1 MLGLVKRLGAL
12 ALLLGLLVGF
22 PALLLAAVGNPWP
35 DGGLNEL
42 SLMSNSAVLG
52 IVSLLGW
59 FVWAQLLLCTLWEIP
74 PALRHETEGAS
85 RLPIAVGGQQ
95 RFIRMLVHTV
105 LAVGVTST
113 TLLGSHAATAEAAP
127 AAPLRPVTHVAHQA
141 PAANPET
148 SPAASPVKA
157 APDTTQDHRADPP
170 RIVTDK
176 GDTLWGL
183 AEKHLGD
190 GFRWQEIADLN
201 HGRAMSD
208 GRTFNNPRS
217 IEPGWELLL
226 PADATNLP
234 GDQTTETEHVVAP
247 GETLTG
253 ITKET
258 TGDPDN
264 WQALYEANKD
274 VIGSDPG
281 PHLSRPGS
289 RTAGRWC
296 RRPGHGHRPAAPAR
310 ARAAR
315 PRRPASPPTA
325 RRRRHGGRQ
334 FHRGRRRGRPGPAT
348 DARGAGDPDRTVAR
362 GRRRRPRP
370 AREHVS
376 TEAESEASDEGG
388 ITAPAGAAGHRR
400 VSVGGS
406 PGTGGGQPAS
416 PVPAP
421 PDRSDDRLDSRR
433 ARWRW
438 SRRSSS
444 TARRRR
450 RTSSSSTGRCGT
462 SPRRAR
468 WRATRFPSWAPP
480 CWAMRT

>member
-253 ITKET
+253 ITQET

-274 VIGSDPG
+274 VIGSDPD
-281 PHLSRPGS
+281 LIYPGQVLVLPGAGAVDPATGTDRQPQQCPAGHQRAS
-289 RTAGRWC
+289 STGEPPTETAG
-296 RRPGHGHRPAAPAR
+296 GDGSTGVDDAAGQDQQQTPAEPATPTAPSQGSAQEAPA
-310 ARAAR
+310 
-315 PRRPASPPTA
+315 ST
-325 RRRRHGGRQ
+325 
-334 FHRGRRRGRPGPAT
+334 
-348 DARGAGDPDRTVAR
+348 
-362 GRRRRPRP
+362 
-370 AREHVS
+370 EHVS
-376 TEAESEASDEGG
+376 TEADEASDEGG
-388 ITAPAGAAGHRR
+388 ITAPASAAGHRR

-406 PGTGGGQPAS
+406 PRTGGRQPAS
-416 PVPAP
+416 PVPAA
-421 PDRSDDRLDSRR
+421 PDRPRRSHRLPTSS
-433 ARWRW
+433 WKW
-438 SRRSSS
+438 SRRSSR
-444 TARRRR
+444 TAQRRRR
-450 RTSSSSTGRCGT
+450 MSRSSTGLCGT
-462 SPRRAR
+462 SPRAAR

>member
-148 SPAASPVKA
+148 SPAASPVNA

-281 PHLSRPGS
+281 LIYPGQVLVLPGAGAVDPATGTDRQPQREPGQRDHVPGKSTDGQDGRETTRGPTVPPGSTTRPG
-289 RTAGRWC
+289 RTSNGRPRS
-296 RRPGHGHRPAAPAR
+296 RRPRPHRR
-310 ARAAR
+310 K
-315 PRRPASPPTA
+315 
-325 RRRRHGGRQ
+325 
-334 FHRGRRRGRPGPAT
+334 
-348 DARGAGDPDRTVAR
+348 D
-362 GRRRRPRP
+362 RRRRPRP
-370 AREHVS
+370 ARS
-376 TEAESEASDEGG
+376 TSPPKPTRPATRAGSRACERCWPPPRVCRWEPSDWWPPTVVASSGG
-388 ITAPAGAAGHRR
+388 AGSAARSHRLPT
-400 VSVGGS
+400 SS
-406 PGTGGGQPAS
+406 
-416 PVPAP
+416 
-421 PDRSDDRLDSRR
+421 
-433 ARWRW
+433 WKW
-438 SRRSSS
+438 SRRSSR
-444 TARRRR
+444 TAQRRRR
-450 RTSSSSTGRCGT
+450 MSRSSTGLCGT
-462 SPRRAR
+462 SPRAAR